1 MIWVIAAHSGLHRS
15 AVLAPDGAG
24 PSRTELVASGTG
36 HAHMVQRTRQTGQVD
51 AVIVGAGF
59 AGLYLVHRLRGLGLS
74 VLAFETGDGVG
85 GTWFW
90 NRYPGARCDVES
102 MQYSFS
108 FSPEL
113 QQDWDWSE
121 RYSAQPEICAYLNHV
136 ADRFDLRRDIR
147 FETTVT
153 AAAFDED
160 AGRWSVETNRGDRIS
175 AAFLVMATGCLSAAR
190 MPVFEGMD
198 SFRGRILHTG
208 HWPKE
213 EVSFVGRRVAV
224 IGTGS
229 SGIQVIPRIAEQAAH
244 LTVMQRTAN
253 FSIPAWNR
261 ALSADAQAQFKKDYD
276 AYREKARNSRSGIL
290 YEYARQGTFE
300 VDEAARETEYERRWR
315 TGGANF
321 THCFNDVFVDEAANA
336 LAAEFVRG
344 KIREI
349 VKDPETAEALS
360 PRAHA
365 IGTKRICVDTDY
377 YATFNRD
384 NVSLVDIRKHPI
396 DRFTPAGIQT
406 AQGHHDLND
415 IVLATGFDAVT
426 GAILRI
432 DITGADGARIAD
444 AWAEGPR
451 SYLGLMVA
459 GFPNLFTVTGPGSPS
474 ILTNVVVSIEQHVDW
489 IADCLA
495 TMRDHGQTRIDADP
509 AAQDTWVGHVR
520 EVAERTLFTRTASW
534 YMGANVPG
542 KPRVFLPYVGGFQN
556 YSRICDEVVRD
567 GYRGF
572 VRG

>member
-1 MIWVIAAHSGLHRS
+1 MESDANSRPS
-15 AVLAPDGAG
+15 EAG
-24 PSRTELVASGTG
+24 R
-36 HAHMVQRTRQTGQVD
+36 VD

-59 AGLYLVHRLRGLGLS
+59 AGLFLVHRLRGMGMD
-74 VLAFETGDGVG
+74 VLAFETGEGVG
-85 GTWFW
+85 GTWYW

-113 QQDWDWSE
+113 QQDWAWTE
-121 RYSAQPEICAYLNHV
+121 RYSGQPEIRAYLDHV
-136 ADRFDLRRDIR
+136 ADRFDLRSDIR
-147 FETTVT
+147 LSTTVT
-153 AAAFDED
+153 AARFDE
-160 AGRWSVETNRGDRIS
+160 AANRWTVETDRGDRVS
-175 AAFLVMATGCLSAAR
+175 ARFLIMATGCLSAAR
-190 MPVFEGMD
+190 VPAIDGLGDFAGCI
-198 SFRGRILHTG
+198 FHTG
-208 HWPKE
+208 RWPE
-213 EVSFVGRRVAV
+213 EDVSFAGRRVAV

-229 SGIQVIPRIAEQAAH
+229 SGIQVIPQIAAQAEH

-261 ALSADAQAQFKKDYD
+261 ALPPEAQAQFKKDYD
-276 AYREKARNSRSGIL
+276 AHRARARDTRSGIL
-290 YEYARQGTFE
+290 YEYAQKGTFE
-300 VDEAARETEYERRWR
+300 VEEAARQAEYERRWG

-344 KIREI
+344 KIAEI
-349 VKDPETAEALS
+349 VKDPDTAERLS
-360 PRAHA
+360 PRDHA

-377 YATFNRD
+377 YATFNRE
-384 NVSLVDIRKHPI
+384 NVSLVDIRSAPI
-396 DRFTPAGIQT
+396 ERITATGIQT
-406 AQGHHDLND
+406 ADAHYALDD
-415 IVLATGFDAVT
+415 IVFATGYDAVT

-432 DITGADGARIAD
+432 DVTGVNGAKIAD

-474 ILTNVVVSIEQHVDW
+474 ILTNVVVSIEQHVNW
-489 IADCLA
+489 IADCIA
-495 TMRDHGQTRIDADP
+495 AMRADGQTRIDAD
-509 AAQDTWVGHVR
+509 AQAQEAWVAHVR

-556 YSRICDEVVRD
+556 YAKICDDVVAKDYD
-567 GYRGF
+567 GFARA
-572 VRG
+572 

>member
-1 MIWVIAAHSGLHRS
+1 MEPEPKQR
-15 AVLAPDGAG
+15 AP
-24 PSRTELVASGTG
+24 E
-36 HAHMVQRTRQTGQVD
+36 TGQVD

-59 AGLYLVHRLRGLGLS
+59 AGLFLVHRLRGLGLK

-113 QQDWDWSE
+113 QQDWEWSE
-121 RYSAQPEICAYLNHV
+121 RYSGQSEICAYLNHV

-147 FETTVT
+147 LETTVT
-153 AAAFDED
+153 KAAFDE
-160 AGRWSVETNRGDRIS
+160 ASERWVVETDRGDRVS
-175 AAFLVMATGCLSAAR
+175 AQFLIMATGCLSEAR
-190 MPVFEGMD
+190 MPDFPGMAD
-198 SFRGRILHTG
+198 FTGRILHTG
-208 HWPKE
+208 RWPKDK
-213 EVSFVGRRVAV
+213 VSFAGRRVAV

-229 SGIQVIPRIAEQAAH
+229 SGIQVIPQIAALADH
-244 LTVMQRTAN
+244 LTVLQRTAN

-261 ALSADAQAQFKKDYD
+261 ALSADDQAQFKKDYD
-276 AYREKARNSRSGIL
+276 AYRAKARNSRSGIL
-290 YEYARQGTFE
+290 YEYAQQGTFD
-300 VDEAARETEYERRWR
+300 VDETTRQAEYERRWR

-321 THCFNDVFVDEAANA
+321 THCFNDVFVDEKANA
-336 LAAEFVRG
+336 LAAEFVRS

-349 VKDPETAEALS
+349 VKDPETAEKLC
-360 PRAHA
+360 PRDHA

-377 YATFNRD
+377 YATFNRE
-384 NVSLVDIRKHPI
+384 NVSLIDIRQDPI
-396 DRFTPAGIQT
+396 QRFTATGIQT
-406 AQGHHDLND
+406 QGTQFAFDD

-432 DITGADGARIAD
+432 DIRGLNGTRIQD

-451 SYLGLMVA
+451 SYLGLMVT

-474 ILTNVVVSIEQHVDW
+474 ILTNVVVSIEQHVEW
-489 IADCLA
+489 IAGCLA
-495 TMRDHGQTRIDADP
+495 EMQSNDQTMIDVDP
-509 AAQDTWVGHVR
+509 DAQEQWVAHVR

-534 YMGANVPG
+534 YMGANIPG

-556 YSRICDEVVRD
+556 YSRICDEVVQD
-567 GYRGF
+567 NYRGF
-572 VRG
+572 LRA

>member
-1 MIWVIAAHSGLHRS
+1 MI
-15 AVLAPDGAG
+15 PDTKA
-24 PSRTELVASGTG
+24 RTPE
-36 HAHMVQRTRQTGQVD
+36 TGQVD

-59 AGLYLVHRLRGLGLS
+59 AGLFLVHRLRQLGLG

-113 QQDWDWSE
+113 QQDWEWTE
-121 RYSAQPEICAYLNHV
+121 RYSGQPEICAYLNHV

-147 FETTVT
+147 LETTVT
-153 AAAFDED
+153 KATHDNE
-160 AGRWSVETNRGDRIS
+160 AGRWTVETDRGDRVS
-175 AAFLVMATGCLSAAR
+175 AQFLIMATGCLSAAR
-190 MPVFEGMD
+190 IPDFAGMQD
-198 SFRGRILHTG
+198 FAGRILHTG
-208 HWPKE
+208 RWPKE
-213 EVSFVGRRVAV
+213 QVSFEGRRVAV

-229 SGIQVIPRIAEQAAH
+229 SGIQVIPQIAAQAAH
-244 LTVMQRTAN
+244 LTVFQRTAN
-253 FSIPAWNR
+253 FSIPAWNH
-261 ALSADAQAQFKKDYD
+261 ALSAEDQAQFKKDYD
-276 AYREKARNSRSGIL
+276 AFREKARNSRSGIL
-290 YEYARQGTFE
+290 YEYAQKGTFE
-300 VDEAARETEYERRWR
+300 VDDAARQAEYERRWR
-315 TGGANF
+315 KGGANF

-349 VKDPETAEALS
+349 VKDPETAETLS
-360 PRAHA
+360 PRDHA

-384 NVSLVDIRKHPI
+384 NVSLVDIRKDPI
-396 DRFTPAGIQT
+396 ECLTETGIRT
-406 AQGHHDLND
+406 ESADFDLDD
-415 IVLATGFDAVT
+415 IVFATGFDAVT

-432 DITGADGARIAD
+432 DVTGVDGKRIAD

-451 SYLGLMVA
+451 SYLGLMVS

-474 ILTNVVVSIEQHVDW
+474 ILTNVVVSIEQHVEW
-489 IADCLA
+489 IADCIA
-495 TMRDHGQTRIDADP
+495 DMQKKGQTRIDAAP
-509 AAQDTWVGHVR
+509 EAQEDWVGHVR

-534 YMGANVPG
+534 YMGANIPG

-556 YSRICDEVVRD
+556 YSRICNEVVAD
-567 GYRGF
+567 DYRGF
-572 VRG
+572 IRG

>member
-1 MIWVIAAHSGLHRS
+1 ME
-15 AVLAPDGAG
+15 PDRKRRIPEA
-24 PSRTELVASGTG
+24 
-36 HAHMVQRTRQTGQVD
+36 GQVD
-51 AVIVGAGF
+51 AIIVGAGF
-59 AGLYLVHRLRGLGLS
+59 AGLFLVQRLRGLGLR

-113 QQDWDWSE
+113 QQDWEWSE
-121 RYSAQPEICAYLNHV
+121 RYSGQPEICAYLNHV

-147 FETTVT
+147 LDTTVT
-153 AAAFDED
+153 SADYDEQ
-160 AGRWSVETNRGDRIS
+160 AGLWTVETDRGDRVS
-175 AAFLVMATGCLSAAR
+175 ASFLIMATGCLSAAR
-190 MPVFEGMD
+190 MPDFPAMADFG
-198 SFRGRILHTG
+198 GRILHTG
-208 HWPKE
+208 HWPKD
-213 EVSFVGRRVAV
+213 EVSFEGRRVAV

-229 SGIQVIPRIAEQAAH
+229 SGIQVIPQIAARAAH
-244 LTVMQRTAN
+244 LTVFQRTAN

-261 ALSADAQAQFKKDYD
+261 ILPAEEQAQFKKDYD
-276 AYREKARNSRSGIL
+276 AYRARARDTRSGIL
-290 YEYARQGTFE
+290 YEYAQQGTFE
-300 VDEAARETEYERRWR
+300 VTEAARQAEYERRWR

-321 THCFNDVFVDEAANA
+321 THCFNDVFMNEEANE

-349 VKDPETAEALS
+349 VDDPETAKNLS
-360 PRAHA
+360 PRDHA

-377 YATFNRD
+377 YETFNRE
-384 NVSLVDIRKHPI
+384 NVSLVNIRKDPI
-396 DRFTPAGIQT
+396 ERFTETGIRT
-406 AQGHHDLND
+406 SGSHHELDD

-432 DITGADGARIAD
+432 DVTGPKGAKIAD

-474 ILTNVVVSIEQHVDW
+474 ILTNVVVSIEQHVNW
-489 IADCLA
+489 IADCISA
-495 TMRDHGQTRIDADP
+495 MRADGLTRIDASP
-509 AAQDTWVGHVR
+509 EAQEDWVAHVR

-556 YSRICDEVVRD
+556 YTSICDEVVQNNYQ
-567 GYRGF
+567 GFLRG
-572 VRG
+572 